1 MITVETSQFVAD
13 IQRFVELSKKKT
25 EVFAIEFIQDL
36 NEAVVWATPVDTGFL
51 RGSWYAGIGTTL
63 AGAGPPDPSGQGSVA
78 RMNLVAA
85 SIKLGDTYYAANGAK
100 YAAAV
105 EYGTKHMHPR
115 AYVRA
120 TLARADSI
128 ALRTAQRLAAT

>member
-1 MITVETSQFVAD
+1 MITVETSQFMAD
-13 IQRFVELSKKKT
+13 IQRFVKVSKKKT

-36 NEAVVWATPVDTGFL
+36 NEAVVRATPVDTGFL
-51 RGSWYAGIGTTL
+51 RGSWYAALGAAPT
-63 AGAGPPDPSGQGSVA
+63 GAGPPDPGGQGSVA

-85 SIKLGDTYYAANGAK
+85 NVRLGDVYYAANGAK

-105 EYGTKHMHPR
+105 EYGTSRMHPR

-128 ALRTAQRLAAT
+128 AQATALRLAAT